1 MTIRTHLG
9 GAALAFALSVTATAA
24 QAQVTTPLGGAFMTG
39 LKACLA
45 ISAGKL
51 SLNPP
56 DPSQAAAGLVLADP
70 TSAGELAPFSDLS
83 PSARLF
89 AAVAAANGTVVIGHD
104 PSQGLCRVVVFHVP
118 SIVPVTATV
127 GPLGTDWVVVQ
138 DEPLQSF
145 TVFSGTLFGGQKQTF
160 RTRQP
165 TVGGPFGDA
174 QYMFTVA
181 PPQ

>member
-1 MTIRTHLG
+1 MTFRTLLG
-9 GAALAFALSVTATAA
+9 GAALAFALSATAA

-51 SLNPP
+51 ALNPP
-56 DPSQAAAGLVLADP
+56 DPSQTAAGLVLADP
-70 TSAGELAPFSDLS
+70 AGAGELAPFSDFS

-89 AAVAAANGTVVIGHD
+89 ASVTAANGTVVIGHD
-104 PSQGLCRVVVFHVP
+104 PSQGLCRIVVFHVP
-118 SIVPVTATV
+118 GIDPVTATV

-138 DEPLQSF
+138 DEPLQSY
-145 TVFSGTLFGGQKQTF
+145 TVFSGTLFGGPKQTF
-160 RTRQP
+160 RIRHP

>member
-1 MTIRTHLG
+1 MTFRPLAA
-9 GAALAFALSVTATAA
+9 GAALALALSVSGA

-56 DPSQAAAGLVLADP
+56 DPSQTAAGLVLADP
-70 TSAGELAPFSDLS
+70 ASAGELAPFSDFS

-89 AAVAAANGTVVIGHD
+89 AAVTAGNGTVVIGHD
-104 PSQGLCRVVVFHVP
+104 PSQGLCRVVVFHVA
-118 SIVPVTATV
+118 SIDPVTATV

-138 DEPLQSF
+138 GDPLQNF
-145 TVFSGTLFGGQKQTF
+145 DVFSGTLFGGQKQTF